1 MEHSEEALGGQRA
14 SVFVPVELQERGFL
28 KNPIFRELN
37 RRAYVRAHGGIRL
50 AQPWIRWQG
59 FSAYLDCIAYADR
72 AARALP
78 TGRGLTLSHVTPG
91 RLYSVSSVFLAQ
103 ALADNLAVWLCHAL
117 PLPVGGEDRRFHS
130 RRFQEELIRKAP
142 GAGALLERHAGFLA
156 EIESYRQAWA
166 HTMAGG
172 ALPFSDLGERESPDP
187 TSMMLGVPADPSLE
201 LPGEEP
207 EGVGVSSE
215 RYPLGEF
222 TARVFDGAAGF
233 FLTWLRFALDHVHVA
248 GKGAGH

>member
-1 MEHSEEALGGQRA
+1 MKHSEEALGGQRA

-37 RRAYVRAHGGIRL
+37 RRAFVRAHGGIRL

-91 RLYSVSSVFLAQ
+91 RLYSVSSVFLAE
-103 ALADNLAVWLCHAL
+103 ALADNLAVWLCYAL
-117 PLPVGGEDRRFHS
+117 PLPVGGADRRFQAE
-130 RRFQEELIRKAP
+130 RFQEELVRKAP
-142 GAGALLERHAGFLA
+142 EARMLLERHAAFLD
-156 EIESYRQAWA
+156 EIENYRQAWA

-172 ALPFSDLGERESPDP
+172 ALPFSDLGERADVDEP
-187 TSMMLGVPADPSLE
+187 SMMLGVPAD
-201 LPGEEP
+201 
-207 EGVGVSSE
+207 VSQESD
-215 RYPLGEF
+215 RKS
-222 TARVFDGAAGF
+222 V
-233 FLTWLRFALDHVHVA
+233 V
-248 GKGAGH
+248 